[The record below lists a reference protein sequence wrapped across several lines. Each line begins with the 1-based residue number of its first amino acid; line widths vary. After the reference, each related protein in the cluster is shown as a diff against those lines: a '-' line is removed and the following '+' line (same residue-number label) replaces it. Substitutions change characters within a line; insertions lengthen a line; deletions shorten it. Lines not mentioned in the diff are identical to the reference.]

1 MYSSSA
7 NSIFKRSEG
16 KMIDTA
22 MLNALEMLHY
32 AKRFRGQR
40 FALVLGPA
48 ISFEAILM
56 DIRLLDAA
64 GIEATVF
71 CNDSPALRSA
81 VETATERGTNLRF
94 ASDLSRW
101 PLSRPTAIQ
110 VIGLRPKETLLE
122 YLESH
127 GIFQVC
133 EDAGV
138 RKVFLVSEAEG
149 LIVGGRLQSHPTTG
163 ELANILD
170 NPEAYNLNIPL
181 SLLSALCECLKASS
195 LELVILGAMKGSLY
209 QEIFTHQGCGTLFS
223 QDYPNVIRK
232 AVREDTHRIS
242 LLMKPAVED
251 RLVLPLSEDEIANS
265 VEHYSVYTVNGEI
278 VAAARLTEYG
288 SMAEMGKFSTL
299 PRFRGRGR
307 AQELAVHLLEEARQQ
322 GREAVF
328 ALSTNPKMWEF
339 FERLGFSHIDRSEL
353 PVEWARNYDFNR
365 KSQALV
371 CRIKGD

>member
-1 MYSSSA
+1 
-7 NSIFKRSEG
+7 
-16 KMIDTA
+16 MIDTA

-40 FALVLGPA
+40 FALILGPGIA
-48 ISFEAILM
+48 FEEILM

-71 CNDSPALRSA
+71 CNDSPALRSS
-81 VETATERGTNLRF
+81 VEKAIERGTNLRF
-94 ASDLSRW
+94 AGDLSRW
-101 PLSRPTAIQ
+101 PLSRPTVIQ

-122 YLESH
+122 YLNGH

-138 RKVFLVSEAEG
+138 RKVFLISEAEG
-149 LIVGGRLQSHPTTG
+149 LFVGGRLQSHPTTA
-163 ELANILD
+163 ELANILNSPD
-170 NPEAYNLNIPL
+170 QYELNIPL
-181 SLLSALCECLKASS
+181 PLLSAIHECLRASS
-195 LELVILGAMKGSLY
+195 LEVVIIGANKGSLY

-288 SMAEMGKFSTL
+288 SMVEMGKFSTL

-307 AQELAVHLLEEARQQ
+307 AHELAVHLLEEARQQ

-339 FERLGFSHIDRSEL
+339 FEKLGFSHVDRSEL
-353 PVEWARNYDFNR
+353 PAEWAKNYDFSR
-365 KSQALV
+365 KSKALIYWI
-371 CRIKGD
+371 REPADRAKLRSQQ